1 MTIKTDVVTYDILLL
16 LSLEIKVFK
25 FGGCEILTPIASA
38 ELPRILAHQ
47 KVTIK
52 TDAFTHDI
60 PLLLFPET
68 MKKAGVKLKVDSLV
82 EWPNNF

>member
-25 FGGCEILTPIASA
+25 FGGCEILTSIATV
-38 ELPRILAHQ
+38 ELPRILADR

-60 PLLLFPET
+60 PLLLSLET
-68 MKKAGVKLKVDSLV
+68 IKKAGVKLKVDFLV
-82 EWPNNF
+82 E